1 MQNELVIMHVT
12 LPVSAGLLHNVDTYM
27 GALDAY
33 HQGNIEPIV
42 ACLFEALELSV
53 VLGAK
58 ICANVDEV
66 LEKWEELITDRK
78 GSASHQLATLLVE
91 QPVVNVSYVAK
102 QLEITDRAARNLIER
117 ACERGI
123 LAKMG
128 NAKRGA
134 FYQASQLV
142 EILEEASSVQGIRR
156 MVSGERAE

>member
-1 MQNELVIMHVT
+1 MQNELGIMHVA
-12 LPVSAGLLHNVDTYM
+12 LPVSAGLLHNVDMYM
-27 GALDAY
+27 DALDAY

-58 ICANVDEV
+58 ICTNVDEV

-102 QLEITDRAARNLIER
+102 HLEITDRAARNLIER
-117 ACERGI
+117 ACERGV

-156 MVSGERAE
+156 MVSGVRAE